1 MKEFAELDF
10 NKEVSYTKTHEW
22 AKKTGKVVRVGV
34 DDYAQSALGDIVYVE
49 LPSVGGAVSAG
60 AAFGSLESTK
70 AVSDLNS
77 PVSGVIAKVND
88 ALTDHPELINSSPY
102 GDGWIIDVEAEG
114 DADFNALLK
123 SDAYAE
129 YVKALDPLDA
139 H

>member
-22 AKKTGKVVRVGV
+22 AKKTGNLVRVGV

-49 LPSVGGAVSAG
+49 LPEAGRTVNVG

-77 PVSGVIAKVND
+77 PVTGTIVKVNE
-88 ALTDHPELINSSPY
+88 ALADSPELVNASPY
-102 GDGWIIDVEAEG
+102 GDGWMIEVETENDV
-114 DADFNALLK
+114 DFNVLMK

-129 YVKALDPLDA
+129 YVKTLDVP
-139 H
+139 HES

>member
-1 MKEFAELDF
+1 MKAFAELDF
-10 NKEVSYTKTHEW
+10 NKEVSYSKSHEW
-22 AKKTGKVVRVGV
+22 AKKTGNVVRIGV

-49 LPSVGGAVSAG
+49 LPSVGGNVNAG

-77 PVSGVIAKVND
+77 PVSGKVVKVNE
-88 ALTDHPELINSSPY
+88 ALTDSPELVNSAPY
-102 GDGWIIDVEAEG
+102 GDGWMIEVEVSG
-114 DADFNALLK
+114 DAEFNALMN

-129 YVKALDPLDA
+129 YVKTLDS

>member
-1 MKEFAELDF
+1 MKAFGELNF
-10 NKEVSYTKTHEW
+10 NKEVSYTKSHEW
-22 AKKTGKVVRVGV
+22 AKKTGNVVRIGV

-49 LPSVGGAVSAG
+49 LPSVGGNVTAG

-77 PVSGVIAKVND
+77 PVTGKVVKVND
-88 ALTDHPELINSSPY
+88 ALSDSPDLVNSSPY
-102 GDGWIIDVEAEG
+102 GDAWMIEVEV
-114 DADFNALLK
+114 ADSKEFEALMK

-129 YVKALDPLDA
+129 YVKTLDT